1 VRSWSGALSLAVA
14 AALWAALTQL
24 QFKALASAIFSTL
37 SALAANQE
45 APKLYTS
52 TGEFFTQALS
62 VASSAVA
69 QIGFLNSAI
78 SSAPV
83 AYTVPAYQ
91 AGLLLLTLFF
101 SSALLHD
108 FKTINVGNEVFFWT
122 GASIVGFGMLLNAWG
137 LARAAEDK
145 ATGSL
150 GDEALVNGGLAGS
163 KSAWEDE
170 YPGGDGDPESARRAR
185 KAASMKFG

>member
-1 VRSWSGALSLAVA
+1 MRSWSGALSLAVA

-62 VASSAVA
+62 VASSAAA

-108 FKTINVGNEVFFWT
+108 FNTINVGNAAFFWT

-137 LARAAEDK
+137 LARA
-145 ATGSL
+145 GPL
-150 GDEALVNGGLAGS
+150 EALVNGGLAGS

-170 YPGGDGDPESARRAR
+170 YPGGDGDPESARMAR